1 MFVCKNQLKS
11 MKKSFII
18 FILISN
24 LVFSQ
29 DTLNICSFNI
39 QFLGNFKNKD
49 NATLSKIL
57 KPYDIVVIQEL
68 VAPPFPG
75 QFADKSPYKVDE
87 ESKAFYNEMKKQGF
101 ACWLSTEDT
110 GPTNNHVNSTAS
122 EWWIIFYKTSKV
134 RGDSTRFH
142 GFVSQPLVANPNQD
156 RVSFVFPFKSV
167 KGNSTF
173 SLIPVH
179 LNPGD
184 SKDDYSRRQVE
195 FNYLFN
201 WTKTQTEMNKDFLIL
216 GDCNIYKAE
225 EFTPFKKLDFYS
237 LNDKCKST
245 NTKIYESQ
253 EKGKPYDHIFYN
265 SNSKEDLILSS
276 FEVHDLKAQVKAI
289 NPGNIIEPYDH
300 DDFRAKYSDH
310 LPVSFKLITG
320 RDSD

>member
-1 MFVCKNQLKS
+1 
-11 MKKSFII
+11 MKKFFLI
-18 FILISN
+18 FILITN
-24 LVFSQ
+24 LGFSQ

-57 KPYDIVVIQEL
+57 KLYDIVVIQEL

-75 QFADKSPYKVDE
+75 KFADKTPYKVDE
-87 ESKAFYNEMKKQGF
+87 ESKAFYTEMKKQGF
-101 ACWLSTEDT
+101 ACWLSNEDT

-122 EWWIIFYKTSKV
+122 EWWIVFYKTSKV

-201 WTKTQTEMNKDFLIL
+201 WTKKQTERNKDFIIL
-216 GDCNIYKAE
+216 GDCNIYEAS
-225 EFTPFKKLDFYS
+225 EFVPFKKLDFYS
-237 LNDKCKST
+237 LNEKCKST
-245 NTKIYESQ
+245 NTKIYESK
-253 EKGKPYDHIFYN
+253 EKGKPYDHVFYN
-265 SNSKEDLILSS
+265 THSKEDLL
-276 FEVHDLKAQVKAI
+276 L
-289 NPGNIIEPYDH
+289 NG
-300 DDFRAKYSDH
+300 
-310 LPVSFKLITG
+310 L
-320 RDSD
+320 